1 MDWEHFEKSVMD
13 LAGQAPS
20 GWRKGQ
26 AVFNAVDT
34 LYGVARMVQ
43 FVDGVDCFYDDSR
56 IPDFLYRAW
65 VRYDEMMR
73 KQ

>member
-20 GWRKGQ
+20 DWRKGQ

>member
-13 LAGQAPS
+13 LAGLAPS

-26 AVFNAVDT
+26 AVFNAVDD
-34 LYGVARMVQ
+34 LYGVARTVQ

-65 VRYDEMMR
+65 LRYDEMMR

>member
-1 MDWEHFEKSVMD
+1 MDWSLFEKSVMD
-13 LAGQAPS
+13 LAGKKPAE
-20 GWRKGQ
+20 WRKGQ

-34 LYGVARMVQ
+34 LYGVARTVQ
-43 FVDGVDCFYDDSR
+43 FVDGVDCFYDDSV

-65 VRYDEMMR
+65 VRYNELMR